1 MATNSTSN
9 KEFPVKT
16 LENQQKVS
24 VAFIRLIST
33 LEVLVIVTYGNISI
47 KPVWREYIDKR
58 RQIYKS
64 GMHNSMSMQFLL

>member
-1 MATNSTSN
+1 MATNNTSN

-47 KPVWREYIDKR
+47 KTVWREYIDKC